1 MGSLA
6 EWILSFRALH
16 EKARRGQV
24 RDGEVTRYRAARDE
38 LARALLVAQRL
49 QLRPGETPRRALR
62 VARALQV
69 ELDLGTAR
77 QRSVTIDLSAGG
89 FSCLL
94 SRAPALGDEVGFT
107 LRLPLADP
115 IAGRAAAQD
124 VKPMVGNAR
133 VSFMFKTISE
143 ADRERVELFVF
154 DTVLAQL
161 APGGGV

>member
-16 EKARRGQV
+16 EKARRGTLK
-24 RDGEVTRYRAARDE
+24 DADAARYRAGRDE

-49 QLRPGETPRRALR
+49 QLKPGEMPRRALR

-69 ELDLGTAR
+69 ELDLGTSREKA
-77 QRSVTIDLSAGG
+77 VTVDISTGG

-94 SRAPALGDEVGFT
+94 AHAPALGDEIGYS
-107 LRLPLADP
+107 LRMPLSGP
-115 IAGRAAAQD
+115 IAGRVGVQD
-124 VKPMVGNAR
+124 VKPLAGNVR
-133 VSFMFKTISE
+133 VAFMFKNISD
-143 ADRERVELFVF
+143 ADRERMEMFVF

-161 APGGGV
+161 APGGA